1 MKIARREQNI
11 ILFQNF
17 SVNSKAEEYTLD
29 PYFIKYIHSIS
40 NIGMNTL

>member
-11 ILFQNF
+11 IMFQNF

-29 PYFIKYIHSIS
+29 PFLLNIYIQFQI
-40 NIGMNTL
+40 LA